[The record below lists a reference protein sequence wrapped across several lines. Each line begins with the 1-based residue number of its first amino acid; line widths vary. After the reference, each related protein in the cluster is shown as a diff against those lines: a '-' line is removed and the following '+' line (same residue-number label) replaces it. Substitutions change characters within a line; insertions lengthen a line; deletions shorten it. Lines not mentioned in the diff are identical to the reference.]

1 MNPEILKLLHQLALL
16 GTVIYTDKS
25 KKYLITESDTKEFE
39 SQADIILSAF
49 RKMDIETINKNLDG
63 TKTYQGSAKSLFV
76 EKLALASKEFRKDGD
91 TSLNLYDGFC
101 NSKNCNFR
109 RQGFPFV
116 GNNSNNYFDLIFD
129 IVQGEIFDIYQCK
142 SFECNISGIEKI
154 IEIKIANN

>member
-76 EKLALASKEFRKDGD
+76 EKLALAFKEFRKGGD
-91 TSLNLYDGFC
+91 TSLNLYH
-101 NSKNCNFR
+101 
-109 RQGFPFV
+109 
-116 GNNSNNYFDLIFD
+116 
-129 IVQGEIFDIYQCK
+129 
-142 SFECNISGIEKI
+142 SF
-154 IEIKIANN
+154 